1 MARGSS
7 LKALASA
14 FLGLLLAATASSF
27 SITSKSEKVSVPENA
42 AADLPCEYSADFG
55 DPRVEWKL
63 ETSKGIEFV
72 FYNNQ
77 PTAAYV
83 GRIERYPGGLR
94 FSKVTRKDNGVY
106 TCEVTSPGGYAEKNI
121 QLIVQVPP
129 SPPACRVPTSA
140 TTGSQ
145 VTLTCSDKDA
155 SPKPTYQWFR
165 NKVPV
170 PNSPKQI
177 AAFQNSSYTFD
188 PSTGTLTF
196 QPVAKIDSGEYYC
209 QAQNGI
215 GQPSSCGAVR
225 MEVGDVNVGG
235 IVAAV
240 IIVALTIAV
249 IGLAL
254 WYAKRKGYLPKRK
267 EKKPKVVYSVPP
279 VRDTDPEDDVDF
291 RQKSSFLV

>member
-7 LKALASA
+7 LKTLSSA
-14 FLGLLLAATASSF
+14 FLGFLLAATASSY
-27 SITSKSEKVSVPENA
+27 SITTKSEKVSVPENA
-42 AADLPCEYSADFG
+42 AADLSCEYSADFG
-55 DPRVEWKL
+55 NPRIEWKFAS
-63 ETSKGIEFV
+63 SKGIVFV
-72 FYNNQ
+72 FYNNE
-77 PTAAYV
+77 PTAAYK
-83 GRIERYPGGLR
+83 GRIEQYTGGLR
-94 FSKVTRKDNGVY
+94 FSKVTRNDNGVY

-121 QLIVQVPP
+121 ELLVQVPP
-129 SPPACRVPTSA
+129 SPPVCRVPTSV

-165 NKVPV
+165 NKVLV

-177 AAFQNSSYTFD
+177 PAFQNSSYTFD

-209 QAQNGI
+209 QVQNGV
-215 GQPSSCGAVR
+215 GQPSTCGAVR

-235 IVAAV
+235 IAAAV
-240 IIVALTIAV
+240 IVVLLLIAV
-249 IGLAL
+249 IALAV
-254 WYAKRKGYLPKRK
+254 WYANRKGYLPKQR
-267 EKKPKVVYSVPP
+267 ERKPKVVYSVPP
-279 VRDTDPEDDVDF
+279 VRDTDPGDDVDF

>member
-42 AADLPCEYSADFG
+42 AADLSCEYSADFG

-77 PTAAYV
+77 PT
-83 GRIERYPGGLR
+83 GT
-94 FSKVTRKDNGVY
+94 VTRKDNGVY
-106 TCEVTSPGGYAEKNI
+106 TCEVTSNGGYAEKKI

-129 SPPACRVPTSA
+129 SPPACSVPTSA

-155 SPKPTYQWFR
+155 SPKPNYQWFR

-254 WYAKRKGYLPKRK
+254 WYANRKGYLPS
-267 EKKPKVVYSVPP
+267 KKPKVVYSVPP